1 MLANL
6 ENSAVATGL
15 QRSFSLQ
22 SPKKVISKNVQLPQS
37 STHLTC
43 YKYNLSKQVFNSK
56 YINCEIPYVQA
67 GFRKGRGTR
76 DPSVNICWI
85 VEKGIEFEKNTY
97 FCFIDHEK
105 SFECWS
111 QQTVE
116 NLQRWEY
123 QTVLPAFWEI
133 CMQIKMQQLQLNM
146 EEQSGSKSGTEY
158 IKAVYCHLGYLTYM

>member
-1 MLANL
+1 MPANV
-6 ENSAVATGL
+6 EKSALATGL
-15 QRSFSLQ
+15 ERSFSLQ

-43 YKYNLSKQVFNSK
+43 YKCNLSKQVFNSK

-105 SFECWS
+105 TFDCVDHNKLWKTYRDGNIRPS
-111 QQTVE
+111 
-116 NLQRWEY
+116 Y
-123 QTVLPAFWEI
+123 LPSE
-133 CMQIKMQQLQLNM
+133 
-146 EEQSGSKSGTEY
+146 KS
-158 IKAVYCHLGYLTYM
+158 VCRSRCNS